1 MRFMIDA
8 IDKSYIILEMVMTNY
23 MLLKKLGGSY
33 VIGC

>member
-1 MRFMIDA
+1 MVDYKCI
-8 IDKSYIILEMVMTNY
+8 KCIILEVVMTNY